1 MATMDIFEG
10 DAFTIVELT
19 RALENIPFK
28 PALLSGSNLFSP
40 RGVRSRTVVIESRDG
55 TLSLIPFSER
65 GSAYEQQVP
74 DRREMRAFVCRQF
87 KKQDVIWAS
96 EVQSVRDFGSESAT
110 QQVQTEVAYRLRKL
124 RQDAETTF
132 EYHLLNGIQGIVKD
146 PKDNA
151 TVVNYFTEFGISPA
165 AEIDFDLD
173 NASPASGA
181 LRKRCQ
187 ALIEDVEASM
197 GGLSAGAVQVRA
209 ECGSA
214 FFADLVAHK
223 EVRETYLNTA
233 AAADL
238 RGRVADEV
246 SFGGITFRR
255 YRGGVGFGVPTDKAF
270 FFPEGIEGLFE
281 IYYAPAD
288 TFETVNTL
296 GQQLYARTIPDRDRD
311 EWVRLEIE
319 SNPLPI
325 CTRPQ
330 VLRSGAADLMT
341 AFAAALDA
349 LFADG
354 NIARDAVHIADGGVQ
369 VLVRVVTRR
378 ADEVTGFGEARL
390 WSETT
395 RLDLRVAE
403 VPNPRPG
410 DRIEIDGEAFLI
422 QGEPVRD
429 RERLVWT
436 VDLRPA

>member
-1 MATMDIFEG
+1 MATMDIFEAN
-10 DAFTIVELT
+10 AFSVIELT

-28 PALLSGSNLFSP
+28 PALLSGSGLFSP
-40 RGVRSRTVVIESRDG
+40 RGVRARTVVIESRDG

-74 DRREMRAFVCRQF
+74 ERRDMRAFVCRQF
-87 KKQDVIWAS
+87 KKQDVLWAS
-96 EVQSVRDFGSESAT
+96 EIQSVRDFGSESAT
-110 QQVQTEVAYRLRKL
+110 QQVQTEVAHRLRRL
-124 RQDAETTF
+124 RQDAEATF
-132 EYHLLNGIQGIVKD
+132 EYHFLNGIQGLVKD
-146 PKDNA
+146 PKDGA
-151 TVVNYFTEFGISPA
+151 TVIDYAAEFGITPA

-187 ALIEDVEASM
+187 ALIESVEESL

-246 SFGGITFRR
+246 SFGGIAFRR
-255 YRGGVGFGVPTDKAF
+255 YRGSSAFGVPADKAYF
-270 FFPEGIEGLFE
+270 YPEGVEGLFE
-281 IYYAPAD
+281 IYHAPAD

-296 GQQLYARTIPDRDRD
+296 GLPLYARTIPDRDRD

-330 VLRSGAADLMT
+330 VLR
-341 AFAAALDA
+341 
-349 LFADG
+349 
-354 NIARDAVHIADGGVQ
+354 
-369 VLVRVVTRR
+369 
-378 ADEVTGFGEARL
+378 TGKR
-390 WSETT
+390 T
-395 RLDLRVAE
+395 
-403 VPNPRPG
+403 
-410 DRIEIDGEAFLI
+410 
-422 QGEPVRD
+422 
-429 RERLVWT
+429 
-436 VDLRPA
+436 

>member
-40 RGVRSRTVVIESRDG
+40 ARRASRTVVIESRDG

-87 KKQDVIWAS
+87 KKQDVLWAS

-187 ALIEDVEASM
+187 ALIEGVEESM

-255 YRGGVGFGVPTDKAF
+255 YRGGVGLRRADRQ
-270 FFPEGIEGLFE
+270 GLLLSRRHRG
-281 IYYAPAD
+281 ALRDLLRAGGHLRDGQHARPAA
-288 TFETVNTL
+288 L
-296 GQQLYARTIPDRDRD
+296 RPHHPRPGSRRMGAARDREQSAAD
-311 EWVRLEIE
+311 LH
-319 SNPLPI
+319 PAAGAAL
-325 CTRPQ
+325 
-330 VLRSGAADLMT
+330 GAADLMT

-349 LFADG
+349 LFADAHLARDVVYIAEG
-354 NIARDAVHIADGGVQ
+354 GAPRWSAPIARRPDD
-369 VLVRVVTRR
+369 VTASARR
-378 ADEVTGFGEARL
+378 ASGRRPPGSICASPRWRTRAPATGSRSTARPSSSRASPSATASG
-390 WSETT
+390 WSGPS
-395 RLDLRVAE
+395 A
-403 VPNPRPG
+403 
-410 DRIEIDGEAFLI
+410 A
-422 QGEPVRD
+422 
-429 RERLVWT
+429 
-436 VDLRPA
+436 PA

>member
-1 MATMDIFEG
+1 MRLLAP
-10 DAFTIVELT
+10 AKT
-19 RALENIPFK
+19 RSPGRTPNTRRPRRHRPAAHRPIPRRS
-28 PALLSGSNLFSP
+28 A
-40 RGVRSRTVVIESRDG
+40 RSRTVVIESRDG

-65 GSAYEQQVP
+65 GSAYESQVP
-74 DRREMRAFVCRQF
+74 ERREMRAFVCRQF
-87 KKQDVIWAS
+87 KKQDVLWAS
-96 EVQSVRDFGSESAT
+96 EIQGIRDFGSETAA
-110 QQVQTEVAYRLRKL
+110 QQVQSEVARKLGRL
-124 RQDAETTF
+124 RQDAEATF

-146 PKDNA
+146 PKDGA
-151 TVVNYFTEFGISPA
+151 TVVSYFTEFGITPA

-197 GGLSAGAVQVRA
+197 GGLAAGAIQVRA

-255 YRGGVGFGVPTDKAF
+255 YRGGAGFGVPTDRAF
-270 FFPEGIEGLFE
+270 FYPEGVEGLFE
-281 IYYAPAD
+281 IYHAPAD

-296 GQQLYARTIPDRDRD
+296 GLPLYARTIPDRDRD

-330 VLRSGAADLMT
+330 VLRS
-341 AFAAALDA
+341 
-349 LFADG
+349 
-354 NIARDAVHIADGGVQ
+354 AR
-369 VLVRVVTRR
+369 RT
-378 ADEVTGFGEARL
+378 
-390 WSETT
+390 
-395 RLDLRVAE
+395 
-403 VPNPRPG
+403 
-410 DRIEIDGEAFLI
+410 
-422 QGEPVRD
+422 
-429 RERLVWT
+429 
-436 VDLRPA
+436 